1 MPYCTAGVEF
11 FPAHETADFKH
22 TGYPV
27 RVPLGVHR
35 KSGRRYPFVEYREE
49 RFVSVVS
56 TVTQTLQ
63 WLASVQRVPVE
74 IIARLVAVNQHA
86 EARVYSRFVKKVRP
100 QMVVSGGDGRW
111 GTIAEWCVEQ
121 DSFVVIG
128 RYVDL
133 DSNGIGCCPFGWHH
147 SDGQDSHPSLVVY
160 APSASS
166 IMCWYCHA
174 WKQGGSVFDF
184 LRYFHGLTAGD
195 L

>member
-1 MPYCTAGVEF
+1 MRQQTLSTRVILCVCLWVF
-11 FPAHETADFKH
+11 I
-22 TGYPV
+22 V
-27 RVPLGVHR
+27 RVVVAILLL
-35 KSGRRYPFVEYREE
+35 SIE
-49 RFVSVVS
+49 RSVFVSVVS

-86 EARVYSRFVKKVRP
+86 EARVPSRFVKKVRP

-121 DSFVVIG
+121 DLFVVIG

-133 DSNGIGCCPFGWHH
+133 DRNGIGCCPFGWHH

-166 IMCWYCHA
+166 IMCWYC
-174 WKQGGSVFDF
+174 
-184 LRYFHGLTAGD
+184 LRLEAGRFGL
-195 L
+195 